1 MRNTEQ
7 RNFLLQKIRI
17 RCLSVENDTQLYK
30 AINATELIIF
40 IDKKYI
46 FF

>member
-7 RNFLLQKIRI
+7 RNFFTTKNPYF

-40 IDKKYI
+40 HR
-46 FF
+46 